1 MLTMIVKV
9 VIGMIH
15 RRLRRS
21 WVMMLVALAE
31 ELEAVVVVVVVVI
44 MGMTSKHTHWRQAIV
59 PQAVTPISGQKTVT
73 KKKRMKDTF

>member
-1 MLTMIVKV
+1 MLIMIVKV

-31 ELEAVVVVVVVVI
+31 ELEAVVVVI

>member
-1 MLTMIVKV
+1 MLIMIVKV

-31 ELEAVVVVVVVVI
+31 ELGAAAVVVVI